1 MYGRVCCMELTEK
14 QKNCKYCHYD
24 ADGRP
29 LKYLKNN
36 DDCSIFLTDDELL
49 HIRALKGYTTPSMLL
64 IVNYCPKC
72 GRSLNEKSVIRER
85 KCFECNGTV
94 TNNSEDTLLSLFFDD
109 REKNNFILQRHD
121 DYDFSYNLLF
131 DFCPF
136 CRRLLSTPV
145 PRPYD

>member
-49 HIRALKGYTTPSMLL
+49 
-64 IVNYCPKC
+64 
-72 GRSLNEKSVIRER
+72 RER

-121 DYDFSYNLLF
+121 DYDFRYNLLF